1 MARKFGS
8 NSPIVPIPG
17 LAAALLGDCYVGTD
31 GCGRMGLVRR
41 RPMIVNPMIVTPM
54 TVALRKLLT
63 FTVFLLPVVAL
74 AQTSTPADTGHL
86 KDWRARLN
94 QQLQLMGHR
103 NWIAVVDSAYPLQT
117 SPGVETIA
125 TNDDQLEVVKMV
137 LGQIAKAKHVR
148 PVIFTDAELKLVPES
163 DAKGVTAYREALS
176 KLLSKTGSSKSGLS
190 NTGPENPDAQSL
202 PHEEII
208 SKLDEAGKTFH
219 ILILKTS
226 LTIPY
231 TSVFIRLDCG
241 YWSADAEK
249 RLREAMASH

>member
-1 MARKFGS
+1 MIAMTIATRRRVLTFAAVCLLTVLALAPTGAS
-8 NSPIVPIPG
+8 
-17 LAAALLGDCYVGTD
+17 AAAPQAT
-31 GCGRMGLVRR
+31 
-41 RPMIVNPMIVTPM
+41 
-54 TVALRKLLT
+54 
-63 FTVFLLPVVAL
+63 
-74 AQTSTPADTGHL
+74 
-86 KDWRARLN
+86 DWRARLN

-117 SPGVETIA
+117 SPGVETIE
-125 TNDDQLEVVKMV
+125 TNDDQLQVVQTV
-137 LGQIAKAKHVR
+137 LNQIAKAKHVR

-163 DAKGVTAYREALS
+163 DAKGVTAYRQALTV
-176 KLLSKTGSSKSGLS
+176 LLKKT
-190 NTGPENPDAQSL
+190 EAQSL

-219 ILILKTS
+219 ILVLKTT

-241 YWSADAEK
+241 YWGADAEK